1 MDQPHISGKAV
12 IITGGL
18 LDTNSAKTA
27 HGLMR
32 HSKRFEIIGV
42 IDEKHAGKDAGEV
55 VEGRAN
61 QLPVAADIADFIS
74 VHEKPQYAIIGMAT
88 KGGVLPQNLYSSI
101 QKILSLGIHL
111 VNGLHEPLSE
121 IEAFKSVAYE
131 YGDIIYDI
139 RKSKAFKDL
148 HFWTGKVQEITAKK
162 IAVLGTD
169 CALGKRTTSKMLE
182 DALNQE
188 GIKSEMIYTGQTGWM
203 QGANYGFLFD
213 ATANDFIS
221 GELEHAM
228 YECWKDINPEVMIM
242 EGQSGLRNPSGPCGS
257 EFIISGA
264 ADGVILQHSPVRE
277 KFKGM
282 EHYPA
287 HIPDI
292 LDEVDLIEKL
302 GSPVIGLSINTMQ
315 ITETD
320 LAPYRD
326 ALSKRTGLPIVF
338 PFYEDLKPF
347 VQAIKNLK
355 TKS

>member
-42 IDEKHAGKDAGEV
+42 IDDKHAGKDAGEA

-61 QLPVAADIADFIS
+61 NLPVVGSIDDFI
-74 VHEKPQYAIIGMAT
+74 VKYEKPKYAIIGMAT
-88 KGGVLPQNLYSSI
+88 KGGVLPKDLYPSI
-101 QKILSLGIHL
+101 KNILSLGIHL

-121 IEAFKSVAYE
+121 IDEFKEVGCE
-131 YGDIIYDI
+131 HGDIIYDI
-139 RKSKAFKDL
+139 RKSKPFKEL
-148 HFWTGKVQEITAKK
+148 HFWTGKVQEITSKK

-169 CALGKRTTSKMLE
+169 CALGKRTTSTMLA
-182 DALNQE
+182 DALNAV
-188 GIKSEMIYTGQTGWM
+188 GVKSEMIYTGQTGWM

-228 YECWKDINPEVMIM
+228 YECWIGLSPKVMIL

-264 ADGVILQHSPVRE
+264 ADGIILQHSPVRE

-282 EHYPA
+282 ESYPA
-287 HIPDI
+287 LLPDI
-292 LDEVDLIEKL
+292 MDEVALIEKL
-302 GSPVIGLSINTMQ
+302 GSPVIGLSINTVEM
-315 ITETD
+315 TEAD
-320 LAPYRD
+320 LAPYREE
-326 ALSKRTGLPIVF
+326 LSKRTSLPIVF
-338 PFYEDLKPF
+338 PFYEDLSPF
-347 VQAIKNLK
+347 VKAIQNLK
-355 TKS
+355 

>member
-42 IDEKHAGKDAGEV
+42 IDNKHAGKDAGQV
-55 VEGRAN
+55 VEGRPN
-61 QLPVAADIADFIS
+61 NVPVAGTIDDFIAKF
-74 VHEKPQYAIIGMAT
+74 EKPLYAIIGMAT
-88 KGGVLPQNLYSSI
+88 KGGVLPKDLYPSI
-101 QKILSLGIHL
+101 KNILSMGIHL

-121 IEAFKSVAYE
+121 ISEFREVAYE
-131 YGDIIYDI
+131 HGDIIYDI
-139 RKSKAFKDL
+139 RKSKPFKEL
-148 HFWTGKVQEITAKK
+148 HFWTGKVQEITSKK

-169 CALGKRTTSKMLE
+169 CALGKRTTSTMLA
-182 DALNQE
+182 DALNAA
-188 GIKSEMIYTGQTGWM
+188 GVRSEMIYTGQTGWM
-203 QGANYGFLFD
+203 QGANFGFLFD

-228 YECWKDINPEVMIM
+228 YECWKSLNPEVMIM

-282 EHYPA
+282 ESYPA
-287 HIPDI
+287 LLPDI
-292 LDEVDLIEKL
+292 LDEVELIEKL
-302 GSPVIGLSINTMQ
+302 GSPVIGLSINTVKM
-315 ITETD
+315 TEED
-320 LAPYRD
+320 LAPYREE
-326 ALSKRTGLPIVF
+326 LSKRTSLPIVF
-338 PFYEDLKPF
+338 PFFEDLSPF
-347 VQAIKNLK
+347 VKAIKDLK
-355 TKS
+355 